1 MSRRTLAVA
10 AIAAASLALP
20 GVAPAS
26 GIKFTTGHY
35 IGELENGFGDI
46 SFTAKKLPRL
56 TGGRL
61 SFSVPP
67 GSGCPADQGT
77 FSGHYSFKADMNNKG
92 FFNVTASTTTTFGDP
107 LTSTVKGR
115 VRSDGTASGKVI
127 ENLEVQATGG
137 VPTPYTCHFEAP
149 WSATLHAG

>member
-1 MSRRTLAVA
+1 MDRRNIAV
-10 AIAAASLALP
+10 ILVAAASLALP
-20 GVAPAS
+20 AAAPAGS
-26 GIKFTTGHY
+26 IKFTPGHY
-35 IGELENGFGDI
+35 IGELENGFGNI

-61 SFSVPP
+61 SYSVPP
-67 GSGCPADQGT
+67 GSGCPADKGT
-77 FSGHYSFKADMNNKG
+77 FSGYYSFKADMNNKG

-137 VPTPYTCHFEAP
+137 IVTPYTCHFEAP